1 MNNTKN
7 IENISKMENNFKS
20 LKPFGLTKDERN
32 ALELKVNNSFQSLES
47 MINSFGP
54 NYNYDEHRPKND
66 SYYQPL
72 KNQLETMN
80 FSLFANIVN
89 TQIDNNNNNNPK
101 EM

>member
-1 MNNTKN
+1 MNNNKNIN

-32 ALELKVNNSFQSLES
+32 ILKLKVNNSFQSLES

-54 NYNYDEHRPKND
+54 DYNYDENRPND
-66 SYYQPL
+66 NSYYQPL

-89 TQIDNNNNNNPK
+89 MQLDNNDNK

>member
-1 MNNTKN
+1 MNNNKT
-7 IENISKMENNFKS
+7 ICTKMENNFKS
-20 LKPFGLTKDERN
+20 LKPLGLTKDEKN
-32 ALELKVNNSFQSLES
+32 ALKLKVNNSFQSLES

-54 NYNYDEHRPKND
+54 DYNYDENRPNDD

-80 FSLFANIVN
+80 FSLFTNIVN
-89 TQIDNNNNNNPK
+89 SQFDNKHYTK